1 VSILEEMGA
10 RALAAYG
17 DVIGQ
22 SRRELVTP
30 ALVLDLPAAE
40 RNIDRM
46 AKRMSELPANLRPH
60 IKVHKSPELARRQ
73 VAAGAEGLSM
83 ATVWEAMVMAEA
95 GIDDLFIVNTLSHPR
110 KVDAVAA
117 LARENKVQIA
127 VDSVIQVEALATA
140 ATRHSATIGLLIE
153 VDTGMDRAGADTAQE
168 ALALA
173 RQILRHPQLRLDG
186 ITGYEGHCSLEADRL
201 RRAAKQRAAMDF
213 FIDVAEHLESNGVEC
228 AVRSA
233 GGTATWDLTA
243 SHPRVTEVQA
253 GSYVVMD
260 NFHGARMEGFENAL
274 FVATSVVSAPAG
286 RVVVDAGSKS
296 IGVGGDPSLAEGGQR
311 ALRFD
316 EEHGIFDRAVVED
329 LGIGDIVELVPGYA
343 PATVNLY
350 DVFHVVDG
358 ETVIDVWPVI
368 PRGPGHGGLLGRAT
382 RAPAERGTAQHTSRP
397 EDLERK

>member
-1 VSILEEMGA
+1 MNILERMRA
-10 RALAAYG
+10 QALAAYG
-17 DVIGQ
+17 DAIGQ

-46 AKRMSELPANLRPH
+46 ATRMSQSPASLRPH
-60 IKVHKSPELARRQ
+60 IKVHKSPELSRRQ
-73 VAAGAEGLSM
+73 IKAGAGGLSM

-95 GIDDLFIVNTLSHPR
+95 GIDDLFIVNTISHPG
-110 KVDAVAA
+110 KVHAVAA

-127 VDSVIQVEALATA
+127 VDSAIQVEALASA
-140 ATRHSATIGLLIE
+140 AKQHAATIGVLIE
-153 VDTGMDRAGADTAQE
+153 VDTGMDRAGVDTAQE

-173 RQILRHPQLRLDG
+173 REILRHPQLRLDG
-186 ITGYEGHCSLEADRL
+186 ITGYEGHCSLEADPVL
-201 RRAAKQRAAMDF
+201 RAAKQRRAMDF
-213 FIDVAEHLESNGVEC
+213 FVDVAEHLEANGVEC

-243 SHPRVTEVQA
+243 SHPRVTEIQA

-260 NFHGARMEGFENAL
+260 NFHGARTEGFENAL
-274 FVATSVVSAPAG
+274 FVATSVISTPAG

-296 IGVGGDPSLAEGGQR
+296 IGVGGDPFLADGGQG

-316 EEHGIFDRAVVED
+316 EEHGIFDRAVVPD

-358 ETVIDVWPVI
+358 ETVVDVWPVV

-382 RAPAERGTAQHTSRP
+382 PGTAERDTARQISRP
-397 EDLERK
+397 EDLDRT